1 MRRPSGGGPERFLL
15 GLALLIP
22 LVFAVLVLAQV
33 PGVTL
38 AAPSSVL
45 RTEADANPVSL
56 SKRPVSSSAGPP
68 PTLAPSTPTPK
79 PTATPVP
86 PPTPTPTP
94 EKGRRYTVKAGDEL
108 KHIAADYKVD
118 IFKLIRN
125 NDIPDPDS
133 LKIGQVLRI
142 PDD

>member
-1 MRRPSGGGPERFLL
+1 MRRASAGGPERYVL

-22 LVFAVLVLAQV
+22 LVFAILALGQV

-38 AAPSSVL
+38 AAPTTLL
-45 RTEADANPVSL
+45 RTDADPSVM
-56 SKRPVSSSAGPP
+56 SKRPIASSAAPP

-86 PPTPTPTP
+86 PTPTP
-94 EKGRRYTVKAGDEL
+94 EKGRTYTVKAGDEL
-108 KHIAADYKVD
+108 RYIAADYKVD
-118 IFKLIRN
+118 IFKIIDN
-125 NDIPDPDS
+125 NDVPHPDS

>member
-1 MRRPSGGGPERFLL
+1 MRRASAGGPERYIL

-22 LVFAVLVLAQV
+22 LVFAILVLAQV

-38 AAPSSVL
+38 AAPTTLL
-45 RTEADANPVSL
+45 RTDADASL
-56 SKRPVSSSAGPP
+56 MSKRPISSSATPP
-68 PTLAPSTPTPK
+68 PTLAPSTPTPR
-79 PTATPVP
+79 PTSTPVP
-86 PPTPTPTP
+86 PTPTP
-94 EKGRRYTVKAGDEL
+94 EKGRTYTVKAGDEL

-118 IFKLIRN
+118 IFKLIDHN
-125 NDIPDPDS
+125 AIPNPDS

>member
-1 MRRPSGGGPERFLL
+1 L

-22 LVFAVLVLAQV
+22 LVFAALMLAQV

-38 AAPSSVL
+38 AAPTTLL
-45 RTEADANPVSL
+45 RTDADPSFM
-56 SKRPVSSSAGPP
+56 SKRPISSSAEPP

-86 PPTPTPTP
+86 TPTPTATP
-94 EKGRRYTVKAGDEL
+94 ETGRTYTVKPGDEL
-108 KHIAADYKVD
+108 KHIAADYKVN
-118 IFKLIRN
+118 IFKLIDN
-125 NDIPDPDS
+125 NNVPNPDS